1 MNCSY
6 RILKDVHIGLR
17 VRKTKDKTTVPFKN
31 DPMTGV
37 KIESWNDQGFQ
48 LSHADL
54 PKKIWVDFYQL
65 PLDKIQ
71 LEYGVI
77 KNPITFVEEI
87 MQGGSMVLVRA
98 DTLDYMEMLH
108 DKKEKEEAKTYSV
121 RQLTPGDRVISAVCK
136 QGNVM
141 VYLGTFNIATLST
154 KHQYGYGYSRNTVHL
169 KYIDET
175 PERAFFA
182 YEMPNGKYKLDDYP
196 ISNKIVKENYL
207 ASDKGQGERVD
218 PQFTNT
224 EVNIELIRNLMYTTK
239 YSNCKLPDELRA
251 EVQERLTKYEIS
263 GYNRYAHIQKGKV
276 DIRKNAV
283 QYIKDNLNIEIYSNQ
298 KETLDNLFESYEEMN
313 EQWNKNYRR

>member
-37 KIESWNDQGFQ
+37 KIERWNDQGFQ
-48 LSHADL
+48 LSHPDL
-54 PKKIWVDFYQL
+54 PKNIWVDFYQL

-71 LEYGVI
+71 LEYGII

-108 DKKEKEEAKTYSV
+108 DKKDKEEATTYSV
-121 RQLTPGDRVISAVCK
+121 RQLKPGDRVISAICK

-141 VYLGTFNIATLST
+141 VYLGTFNIATYSYKSSYSYGWRSST
-154 KHQYGYGYSRNTVHL
+154 QYFY
-169 KYIDET
+169 YINET

-182 YEMPNGKYKLDDYP
+182 YEDANGKYSIKSYP
-196 ISNKIVKENYL
+196 IQNKVVKENYL
-207 ASDKGQGERVD
+207 ASDKGRGNRLD
-218 PQFTNT
+218 PQFTDESANMQMILDLALT
-224 EVNIELIRNLMYTTK
+224 SKYRANYADPEKLKEVREK
-239 YSNCKLPDELRA
+239 YANMTYSDYDST
-251 EVQERLTKYEIS
+251 VF
-263 GYNRYAHIQKGKV
+263 IQKGKV
-276 DIRKNAV
+276 NIRENAIAFIKSTELTDLKSKDIL
-283 QYIKDNLNIEIYSNQ
+283 LNEAEAQDSYSRA
-298 KETLDNLFESYEEMN
+298 
-313 EQWNKNYRR
+313 RR